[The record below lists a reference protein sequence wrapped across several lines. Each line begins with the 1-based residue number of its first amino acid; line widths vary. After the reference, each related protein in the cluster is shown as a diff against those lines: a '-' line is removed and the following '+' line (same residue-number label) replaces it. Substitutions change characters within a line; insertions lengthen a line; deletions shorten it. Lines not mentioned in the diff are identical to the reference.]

1 MKLFWNY
8 IKTKWL
14 LWISLFALTA
24 TYMVLFYLYSL
35 PLEPIFYGL
44 LLGLTVILLFVLI
57 DFRFFYKKHCSL
69 QELSHK
75 ITVEMPSLPA
85 SGNLLEQDYQ
95 GLLEQVMKDKWQTV
109 NQNERNVAQMIDYY
123 TAWVHQIKTPISAM
137 RLILQGRDEED
148 DRELESEL
156 FKIEQYVEMVLSYLR
171 LNSDSSDFVIGWVSL
186 NKIVRQA
193 VKKYASLFIR
203 QKIKLEMKP
212 IDVKVLTD
220 EKWLSFVIE
229 QIISNALKYTPQG
242 SITIFAK
249 DQTLVIEDTG
259 IGIAPED
266 LPRVCER
273 GFTGFN
279 GRLSQKSTGIGLY
292 LSKQILQKLGHTIQ
306 ITSEVGKGTRVE
318 IALNSKQRLY
328 D

>member
-8 IKTKWL
+8 FKTKWL
-14 LWISLFALTA
+14 VWTSLLLLTGV
-24 TYMVLFYLYSL
+24 YSILFYLYNL
-35 PLEPIFYGL
+35 PLEPIFYGF
-44 LLGLTVILLFVLI
+44 LLGFTMIVLCILI
-57 DFRFFYKKHCSL
+57 DFIFFYRKHYAL
-69 QELSHK
+69 QELSHR
-75 ITVEMPSLPA
+75 ITVEIPPLPE

-95 GLLEQVMKDKWQTV
+95 FLLEQVMIDKRETVDQIDYQT
-109 NQNERNVAQMIDYY
+109 AQMIDYY

-137 RLILQGRDEED
+137 RLILQGREEEED
-148 DRELESEL
+148 HELESEL

-171 LNSDSSDFVIGWVSL
+171 LNSDSSDFVIGWTKL
-186 NKIVRQA
+186 DKIVRQA

-203 QKIKLEMKP
+203 QKIKLEIHP
-212 IDVKVLTD
+212 ITAKVLTD

-229 QIISNALKYTPQG
+229 QIISNALKYTPHG
-242 SITIFAK
+242 SITIFEK
-249 DQTLVIEDTG
+249 DQVLVVEDTG

-292 LSKQILQKLGHTIQ
+292 LSKRILQKLGHSIK

-318 IALNSKQRLY
+318 ISLKSKQALY